1 MTTVSRSFAELAKT
15 KNLLRRQ
22 QPSVPSVNL
31 KIEKLEE
38 TSEAKVELKT
48 DLINNFIE
56 DGDFYL

>member
-1 MTTVSRSFAELAKT
+1 M
-15 KNLLRRQ
+15 
-22 QPSVPSVNL
+22 PSVNL

-56 DGDFYL
+56 DGDFYLYYLKKFMTKSDGKKHKR